1 MAWLP
6 YVLVLLGAAA
16 GIMAMLTGLRGK
28 SARTV
33 LAWTIL
39 TMALIGPVVV
49 SFLMVRTG
57 D

>member
-6 YVLVLLGAAA
+6 YVLMLSGAAA
-16 GIMAMLTGLRGK
+16 GIMAILTGLRGK

-39 TMALIGPVVV
+39 TVALIGPVVV
-49 SFLMVRTG
+49 SFLMLHAG